1 MAHNLIPSNATIK
14 AIKPG
19 DGRNR
24 LTDGAGLYLRLFV
37 NGGSHG
43 WRFDY
48 SLNGR
53 RNTLSLGTYPDTSLS
68 VARKKAGEARMLVSA
83 GTDPSAVRKE
93 TRSELALQREAGQR
107 AAAGLPPIDSFEA
120 VARSGCR

>member
-43 WRFDY
+43 WRFDH

-53 RNTLSLGTYPDTSLS
+53 RNTLSLGTYPDTGLS